1 MSNKY
6 IYEIYEGREI
16 HRTDVMF
23 KLTPYCLSVT
33 VDDLNLYR
41 RYRYEDINI
50 LSARYFVLLESTL
63 GAR

>member
-1 MSNKY
+1 
-6 IYEIYEGREI
+6 
-16 HRTDVMF
+16 MF

-63 GAR
+63 GARQTHVTSVRLIFPALSKKC